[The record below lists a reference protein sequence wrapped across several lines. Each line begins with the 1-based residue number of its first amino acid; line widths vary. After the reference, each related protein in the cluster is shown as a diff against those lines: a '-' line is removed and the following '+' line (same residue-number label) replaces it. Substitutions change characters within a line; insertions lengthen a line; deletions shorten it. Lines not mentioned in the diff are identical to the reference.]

1 MVSLHTGHPA
11 LKTSIFRLAFCMSAL
26 SFGSGRLQGLTKPSH
41 RRPARLAIVVE
52 IKAAS
57 ENVPSFLRLRAFEI
71 NAVDPNRWRAE
82 KALRLGILVGVDP
95 DQGNIFT
102 SGFEPKR
109 FPKVV
114 EGPLAGGAA
123 VKEVEFSFHRE
134 GFYQV
139 KTGE

>member
-1 MVSLHTGHPA
+1 MAVDHNGWDS
-11 LKTSIFRLAFCMSAL
+11 
-26 SFGSGRLQGLTKPSH
+26 RLQGLTNPLH
-41 RRPARLAIVVE
+41 RRPARLAIVVD
-52 IKAAS
+52 IKAAA
-57 ENVPSFLRLRAFEI
+57 ENVPSFLRLQAFEI

-82 KALRLGILVGVDP
+82 KALGLGILVGVDP
-95 DQGNIFT
+95 DQGNIST

-114 EGPLAGGAA
+114 EGPLVGGAA

-134 GFYQV
+134 AFYQV